1 MSNEIFEISTV
12 KQEFLQNMGPEYVK
26 VFSEKQLEMS
36 VYMLNE
42 FCDALAGN
50 NLVLLRLESEEP
62 QQQYVA
68 PPTPQMGI
76 PPEYQQQGYRI
87 PAQQPQ
93 YQQPIDPFQE
103 QQFQA
108 QQQVRELNAQIP
120 QRTINPV
127 PPNVKA
133 YPEMRPQVSREQLD
147 TLPPLQDVDLAV
159 EKPKSF
165 ADKIREMRAG
175 TKKPNRINPDDE

>member
-50 NLVLLRLESEEP
+50 NLVLLRLEPEP
-62 QQQYVA
+62 EQQYVA

-76 PPEYQQQGYRI
+76 PPQYQQQ
-87 PAQQPQ
+87 
-93 YQQPIDPFQE
+93 YQDPFQE
-103 QQFQA
+103 QQLQMQA

-120 QRTINPV
+120 QRTINQV

-133 YPEMRPQVSREQLD
+133 YPEMRPQVSKDQLD
-147 TLPPLQDVDLAV
+147 AVPPIQDVDLAA

-175 TKKPNRINPDDE
+175 TKKPNRINPDDNE

>member
-50 NLVLLRLESEEP
+50 GLVLLRIEPEP
-62 QQQYVA
+62 QPQQMYRA

-76 PPEYQQQGYRI
+76 P
-87 PAQQPQ
+87 PQ

-103 QQFQA
+103 QAMLRQME
-108 QQQVRELNAQIP
+108 QQQVQQQIRELNAQIP
-120 QRTINPV
+120 SRQPV
-127 PPNVKA
+127 PP
-133 YPEMRPQVSREQLD
+133 
-147 TLPPLQDVDLAV
+147 LPPLQTMRSQPQQPLDNVPAQEVDLSV

-175 TKKPNRINPDDE
+175 TKKPNRINPDDNDYA

>member
-36 VYMLNE
+36 IYMLNE

-50 NLVLLRLESEEP
+50 NLVLLRLEPEP
-62 QQQYVA
+62 EQYVA

-76 PPEYQQQGYRI
+76 PPEYQHQGYRI
-87 PAQQPQ
+87 PA

-103 QQFQA
+103 QQLQMQA

-120 QRTINPV
+120 QRTINQV

-133 YPEMRPQVSREQLD
+133 YPEMRPQVSKEQLD
-147 TLPPLQDVDLAV
+147 NLPPIQDVDLAA

-175 TKKPNRINPDDE
+175 TKKPNRINPDDNE

>member
-50 NLVLLRLESEEP
+50 GLVLLRIEPEP
-62 QQQYVA
+62 QPQPQVMYRA

-76 PPEYQQQGYRI
+76 PP
-87 PAQQPQ
+87 Q
-93 YQQPIDPFQE
+93 YQQPMDPFQE
-103 QQFQA
+103 QAMLRQMEQQQV

-120 QRTINPV
+120 RQQQV
-127 PPNVKA
+127 PP
-133 YPEMRPQVSREQLD
+133 
-147 TLPPLQDVDLAV
+147 LPPLQSMRPQQQYSKEQLDNVPAQEVDLSV

-175 TKKPNRINPDDE
+175 TKKANRINPDDNE

>member
-1 MSNEIFEISTV
+1 MSNEIFDINNV

-42 FCDALAGN
+42 FCDALIGN
-50 NLVLLRLESEEP
+50 GLVLTRNEP
-62 QQQYVA
+62 EVIRPAYRA

-76 PPEYQQQGYRI
+76 PPQYQNQGYQM
-87 PAQQPQ
+87 PVQQPQ
-93 YQQPIDPFQE
+93 YQQPPQFQQQQYQDPFQE
-103 QQFQA
+103 QQFI
-108 QQQVRELNAQIP
+108 QQQVQQQVKELNAQLP
-120 QRTINPV
+120 RTNR
-127 PPNVKA
+127 PPMDA
-133 YPEMRPQVSREQLD
+133 AG
-147 TLPPLQDVDLAV
+147 LPPVQEVELNA

-175 TKKPNRINPDDE
+175 TKKPNRINPDDND